1 MRRPSPVLAGAGAL
15 VLSSLVLC
23 SLMLSSLAKLSAQTP
38 APDPIFQAM
47 RDEMDRARKLA
58 LANLEA
64 PYFVEY
70 VIDEEE
76 NFSLSANLGGLLAR
90 HKDRFRSPDSHVRV
104 GDYKFDNSNYV
115 GSGFGFGSRYDLER
129 FPLEDSYPLLR
140 RYFWLMTDS
149 SYKSAVEAIARKR
162 AALRN
167 MQQNEQLNDMAHA
180 EPVHSMRP
188 IKRLGID
195 EEQWAARVR
204 TLSAIFT
211 QFPEVKNSG
220 VELEASEGGFYL
232 LNSEGTEVR
241 EPESVTFLR
250 ARASA
255 QAPDGMTM
263 RDAVTYHAVDA
274 AHLPSEVE
282 MRRGITALAENVVA
296 LAKAPKGEDYSGP
309 VLFEGTAGAQVFAE
323 VLAHNLTI
331 TRRPVG
337 EGGRGGAAPPS
348 ELEGRMGA
356 RVLPDTFDVV
366 DDPTQK
372 EWRGR
377 TLFGSYTVDREGVM
391 PKPLKLIEKGVLK
404 SYLLTRQPVRGFEG
418 SNGRARLPGSFGAS
432 AATISNLFVSTTDA
446 VPVPELKKKLMEL
459 CRTRNKPYGIIVRK
473 MDFPSSA
480 GLDEAR
486 RLLTGQQGG
495 KPVSLPILVYKI
507 YVDGHEEL
515 VRGMRFRG
523 FNVRSLKD
531 ILATGDDSAV
541 FEFMDNTAPFALIGG
556 TGFTAEASV
565 VAPSILIDDLEL
577 HPLEEELPKL
587 PVVSPPD
594 MTR

>member
-1 MRRPSPVLAGAGAL
+1 MRKLLLSAAGLGAF
-15 VLSSLVLC
+15 VVLC
-23 SLMLSSLAKLSAQTP
+23 AQTP
-38 APDPIFQAM
+38 AADPIFQAM
-47 RDEMDRARKLA
+47 RDEMERARKLT

-70 VIDEEE
+70 VVDEED
-76 NFSLSANLGGLLAR
+76 NFSLSANLGGLLSR
-90 HKDRFRSPDSHVRV
+90 HKEHFRSPDSHVRV
-104 GDYKFDNSNYV
+104 GDYKFDSGNFV
-115 GSGFGFGSRYDLER
+115 GGGFGGSRYDLER

-167 MQQNEQLNDMAHA
+167 MQQNDQLNDFARA
-180 EPVHSMRP
+180 EPVKSMRP
-188 IKRLGID
+188 LSRLAID
-195 EEQWAARVR
+195 EDQWANRVKS
-204 TLSAIFT
+204 LSAIFT
-211 QFPEVKNSG
+211 AFPAVKNSG
-220 VELEASEGGFYL
+220 VELDASEGGFYL

-241 EPESVTFLR
+241 EPESATFLR
-250 ARASA
+250 ARAIA
-255 QAPDGMTM
+255 QAPDGMTL
-263 RDAVTYHAVDA
+263 RDAVTFHAVDA
-274 AHLPSEVE
+274 AHLPGEAE
-282 MRRGITALAENVVA
+282 MRSGITGLAENVVA
-296 LAKAPKGEDYSGP
+296 LAKAPRGEDYSGP
-309 VLFEGTAGAQVFAE
+309 VLFEGQAGAQIFAE
-323 VLAHNLTI
+323 VLGHNLAL
-331 TRRPVG
+331 TRRPVSQ
-337 EGGRGGAAPPS
+337 GGRGGGAGAQAS

-377 TLFGSYTVDREGVM
+377 PLFGSYTVDREGVM

-404 SYLLTRQPVRGFEG
+404 NYLLTRQPVRGFEG
-418 SNGRARLPGSFGAS
+418 SNGRARLPGGFGANS
-432 AATISNLFVSTTDA
+432 ATISNLFVSTTDA
-446 VPVPELKKKLMEL
+446 VPVSELKKRLIEL

-473 MDFPSSA
+473 MDFPSTAS
-480 GLDEAR
+480 LDEAR
-486 RLLTGQQGG
+486 RLLGGQQGG
-495 KPVSLPILVYKI
+495 KPVSLPVLVYKI

-531 ILATGDDSAV
+531 ILAAGDDAAV

-577 HPLEEELPKL
+577 HPVEDELPKL

>member
-1 MRRPSPVLAGAGAL
+1 MRRFLLAAAGLGTL
-15 VLSSLVLC
+15 VI
-23 SLMLSSLAKLSAQTP
+23 LSAQTP
-38 APDPIFQAM
+38 VADPIFQAM

-58 LANLEA
+58 LASLEA

-70 VIDEEE
+70 VVDEEE
-76 NFSLSANLGGLLAR
+76 NFSLSANLGGLLSR
-90 HKDRFRSPDSHVRV
+90 RKERFRSPDSHVRV
-104 GDYKFDNSNYV
+104 GDYKFDNGNYA
-115 GSGFGFGSRYDLER
+115 GGGFGGSRYDLER

-149 SYKSAVEAIARKR
+149 AYKGSVETIARKR

-167 MQQNEQLNDMAHA
+167 MQQNEQLNDFAHA
-180 EPVHSMRP
+180 DPVKSLRP
-188 IKRLGID
+188 IKRLAID
-195 EEQWAARVR
+195 EDQWANRVR
-204 TLSAIFT
+204 DLSAVFAA
-211 QFPEVKNSG
+211 FPGVKNSG

-250 ARASA
+250 ARATA
-255 QAPDGMTM
+255 QAADGMTL

-274 AHLPSEVE
+274 AHLPSEAE
-282 MRRGITALAENVVA
+282 MRRGLTTLAENVVA
-296 LAKAPKGEDYSGP
+296 LAQAPKGEDYNGP
-309 VLFEGTAGAQVFAE
+309 VLFEGGAGAQVFAE
-323 VLAHNLTI
+323 VLGHNLSL

-337 EGGRGGAAPPS
+337 EGGRGGGGGQPS

-356 RVLPDTFDVV
+356 RVLPETFDVV

-377 TLFGSYTVDREGVM
+377 PLFGSYTVDREGVV
-391 PKPLKLIEKGVLK
+391 PKPLKLIEKGMLK

-418 SNGRARLPGSFGAS
+418 SNGRARLPGNFGAN
-432 AATISNLFVSTTDA
+432 AATVSNLFVNSSDS
-446 VPVPELKKKLMEL
+446 VPVSELKKKLIEL

-486 RLLTGQQGG
+486 RLLSGQQGG
-495 KPVSLPILVYKI
+495 RPVSLPILVYRI
-507 YVDGHEEL
+507 YMDGHEEL

-523 FNVRSLKD
+523 FGVRSLKD
-531 ILATGDDSAV
+531 ILAAGDDATV
-541 FEFMDNTAPFALIGG
+541 FEYMDNTAPFALIGG
-556 TGFTAEASV
+556 TGFTAEATV

-577 HPLEEELPKL
+577 HPTEEEMPKL
-587 PVVSPPD
+587 PVVPAPD

>member
-1 MRRPSPVLAGAGAL
+1 MRKLLLSAAGLGAL
-15 VLSSLVLC
+15 VVLC
-23 SLMLSSLAKLSAQTP
+23 AQTP
-38 APDPIFQAM
+38 AADPIFQAM
-47 RDEMDRARKLA
+47 RDEMERARKLT

-70 VIDEEE
+70 VVDEEE
-76 NFSLSANLGGLLAR
+76 NFALSANLGGLLAR
-90 HKDRFRSPDSHVRV
+90 RKEHFRSPDSHVRV
-104 GDYKFDNSNYV
+104 GDYKFDSGNFV
-115 GSGFGFGSRYDLER
+115 GGGFGGSRYDLER

-167 MQQNEQLNDMAHA
+167 MQQNDQLNDFARA
-180 EPVHSMRP
+180 EPVKSMRP
-188 IKRLGID
+188 LARLAID
-195 EEQWAARVR
+195 EDQWANRVKS
-204 TLSAIFT
+204 LSAIFAA
-211 QFPEVKNSG
+211 FPAVKNSG
-220 VELEASEGGFYL
+220 VELDASEGGFYL

-241 EPESVTFLR
+241 EPESATFLR
-250 ARASA
+250 ARAIA
-255 QAPDGMTM
+255 QAPDGMTL
-263 RDAVTYHAVDA
+263 RDAVTFHAVDA
-274 AHLPSEVE
+274 AHLPGDAE
-282 MRRGITALAENVVA
+282 MRIGITALAENVVA
-296 LAKAPKGEDYSGP
+296 LAKSPRGEDYSGP
-309 VLFEGTAGAQVFAE
+309 VLFEGQAGAQIFAE
-323 VLAHNLTI
+323 VLGHNLAL
-331 TRRPVG
+331 TRRPVSQ
-337 EGGRGGAAPPS
+337 GGRGGGGAQAS

-404 SYLLTRQPVRGFEG
+404 NYLLTRQPVRGFEG
-418 SNGRARLPGSFGAS
+418 SNGRARLPGGFGANN
-432 AATISNLFVSTTDA
+432 ATISNLFVSTTDA
-446 VPVPELKKKLMEL
+446 VPVSELKKRLIEL

-473 MDFPSSA
+473 MDFPSTAS
-480 GLDEAR
+480 LDEAR
-486 RLLTGQQGG
+486 RLLGGQQGG

-507 YVDGHEEL
+507 YPDGHEEL

-531 ILATGDDSAV
+531 ILAAGDDAAV
-541 FEFMDNTAPFALIGG
+541 FEFMDNTAPFALVGG

-577 HPLEEELPKL
+577 HPVEDELPKL